1 MRIIHNIRSSNQTK
15 VLLKILKSGY
25 LIKSKELEENNFGIK
40 LNAIYFN
47 LYDKNLY
54 KESKSKNINIILKP
68 NFLINK
74 DFYICLGNNYEM
86 CIDDVYKFNLKN
98 KTALL
103 YFKRLIKKQIQN
115 YTINMYNSIFN
126 NNNILSNNNNNDN
139 NNKIIKPIKLKP
151 LKKQTEYHI
160 EKHIYA
166 YSYSHEIL
174 LTENIN
180 INNIEEI
187 IIQYYDI
194 DATIEEISNYLKINY
209 PKIKLTIIT

>member
-1 MRIIHNIRSSNQTK
+1 MRLIHNIRSSNQTK

-25 LIKSKELEENNFGIK
+25 LIKSTELNEYKNK

-47 LYDKNLY
+47 LYDKKLY
-54 KESKSKNINIILKP
+54 KESKKQNINIILKP
-68 NFLINK
+68 TFLINK
-74 DFYICLGNNYEM
+74 DFYFCIGNNYES
-86 CIDDVYKFNLKN
+86 CIDDEYKFNLKN
-98 KTALL
+98 KKDLFD
-103 YFKRLIKKQIQN
+103 FKRKIKQEIKIYTTDFYNFLFNNISDSDDDYIIIKNIKQIKKHKD
-115 YTINMYNSIFN
+115 YN
-126 NNNILSNNNNNDN
+126 
-139 NNKIIKPIKLKP
+139 
-151 LKKQTEYHI
+151 I

-194 DATIEEISNYLKINY
+194 DETIEEISNYLKINY